1 MRGACR
7 VLSAESQSIHADI
20 YVLGQMATEDKFSRL
35 QLGTLRVT
43 GRLIDASNATLY
55 AIAELDSQ
63 EMVCIYK
70 PVAGERPLWD
80 FPDGCLAHREYAA
93 YLVSENLGFH
103 VVPLTVL
110 RDGPYGKGM
119 AQEWI
124 DIDESIDL
132 AQFFSTDH
140 PGLRSMALF
149 DAVVNNTD
157 RKIGHLLPVDGKT
170 VYGCDHGVTFHVED
184 KLRSVLWQWAGD
196 VLNANEIELLERAVS
211 ALQGELRVQLEQL
224 LTVEEIDALA
234 MRVDRLLAQGCF
246 PHPSPDWP
254 AVPWP
259 AF

>member
-1 MRGACR
+1 
-7 VLSAESQSIHADI
+7 
-20 YVLGQMATEDKFSRL
+20 MATEDKFSRL

-132 AQFFSTDH
+132 AKFFSTDH

-184 KLRSVLWQWAGD
+184 KLRTVLWQWAGD
-196 VLNANEIELLERAVS
+196 ALSAEEIKLLQRAVS

>member
-1 MRGACR
+1 
-7 VLSAESQSIHADI
+7 
-20 YVLGQMATEDKFSRL
+20 MATEDKFSRL

-184 KLRSVLWQWAGD
+184 KLRTVLWQWAGD
-196 VLNANEIELLERAVS
+196 FLSAEEIELLQGAVS

>member
-1 MRGACR
+1 
-7 VLSAESQSIHADI
+7 
-20 YVLGQMATEDKFSRL
+20 MATEDKFSRL

-132 AQFFSTDH
+132 AEFFSTDH

-184 KLRSVLWQWAGD
+184 KLRTVLWQWAGD
-196 VLNANEIELLERAVS
+196 VLNAEEIELLRRAVS

-246 PHPSPDWP
+246 PHPSSDWP

>member
-1 MRGACR
+1 
-7 VLSAESQSIHADI
+7 
-20 YVLGQMATEDKFSRL
+20 MATDDKLARL
-35 QLGTLRVT
+35 QNGTLRVT

-55 AIAELDSQ
+55 AIAELDDV

-70 PVAGERPLWD
+70 PIAGERPLWD
-80 FPDGCLAHREYAA
+80 FPDGCLAHREFAA
-93 YLVSENLGFH
+93 YIVSEYLGFN

-132 AQFFSTDH
+132 AQFFSSDH
-140 PGLRSMALF
+140 SALRSMALF

-157 RKIGHLLPVDGKT
+157 RKIGHLLPVNSEI
-170 VYGCDHGVTFHVED
+170 VYGCDHGVTFHVQD
-184 KLRSVLWQWAGD
+184 KLRTVLWQWAGHTLRD
-196 VLNANEIELLERAVS
+196 DEIQLLQRAANSLS
-211 ALQGELRVQLEQL
+211 GELRVQLEQL
-224 LTVEEIDALA
+224 LRADEIDALE
-234 MRVDRLLAQGCF
+234 MRVNRLLNQGCF
-246 PHPSPDWP
+246 PHPSPEWP